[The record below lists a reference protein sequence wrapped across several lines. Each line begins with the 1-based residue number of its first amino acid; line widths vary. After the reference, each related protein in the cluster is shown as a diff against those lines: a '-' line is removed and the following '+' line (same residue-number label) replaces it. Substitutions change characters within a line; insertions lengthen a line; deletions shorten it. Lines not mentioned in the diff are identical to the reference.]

1 LIEKC
6 LSGDDYA
13 LGPNGIII
21 DAGGPANGQS
31 APAATPTLN
40 EWMLALLVLLLFGFG
55 AQRVRRTR

>member
-40 EWMLALLVLLLFGFG
+40 EWMLALLVLLGFG
-55 AQRVRRTR
+55 VQRVRKKR